1 MRAETRMGAHSFP
14 FRSPSF
20 DDENRSTLLDNG
32 PLGTRVLV
40 AYAARK
46 LFSSY
51 KKAKRAKRRKWV
63 HSSPSHSPSFDDQNR
78 ALLLDNG
85 DPGLWAPVAYVLSRV
100 GF

>member
-1 MRAETRMGAHSFP
+1 MRAETRMGTRSFP

-20 DDENRSTLLDNG
+20 DDQNRSTLLDNG

-40 AYAARK
+40 AYAVRK

-63 HSSPSHSPSFDDQNR
+63 YSSSSPSPSFDDQNR
-78 ALLLDNG
+78 ALLLDDG
-85 DPGLWAPVAYVLSRV
+85 DPGLWAPVAYMLSRV